1 VNAYEVQLTSAGH
14 INGYLSDTHLVFLNT
29 TKKLPAEF
37 NVLSIIDEMGMWMP
51 RFLRYFWIFSWS
63 ILTPVL
69 VLTVIISSLIDRR
82 PDHTEGAYRGE
93 GPKNIR

>member
-1 VNAYEVQLTSAGH
+1 
-14 INGYLSDTHLVFLNT
+14 
-29 TKKLPAEF
+29 
-37 NVLSIIDEMGMWMP
+37 MGMWMP

-82 PDHTEGAYRGE
+82 PDHTEGALGRRAEKYTSKGLHRKE
-93 GPKNIR
+93 PMPKIGNIYSQKRNCVATVPISTFLCL